1 MKNNGLIN
9 PSPMIYMFSSQFGRN
24 FCPLILSY
32 TDHAPARY
40 VCNICS
46 LIGELI
52 NNDQAV
58 WLI

>member
-32 TDHAPARY
+32 TDHAPLGMCLTY
-40 VCNICS
+40 V
-46 LIGELI
+46 
-52 NNDQAV
+52 A
-58 WLI
+58 